1 MAVFQDFCS
10 VLGRASLLQKALLTR
25 DLSVTFFHS
34 FLLVCD
40 YSPLAQRRN
49 SFQES
54 RAGILG
60 KGGLLSH
67 EGQIETERR
76 EGTPCVLLGSLL
88 TWKETN
94 LEPDSQVITKLL
106 GSFVLVWRGMGAGD
120 NRYLESVL
128 VEASSS
134 LSHKESSNLCFVY
147 ELTSLQEKQ
156 GRSGLREL
164 TRKLSRG

>member
-1 MAVFQDFCS
+1 M
-10 VLGRASLLQKALLTR
+10 LGRASLLQKALLTR

-54 RAGILG
+54 GAGILG

-94 LEPDSQVITKLL
+94 LESDNQVTNKITWQFRSSVERD
-106 GSFVLVWRGMGAGD
+106 GSRRQWVS
-120 NRYLESVL
+120 E
-128 VEASSS
+128 
-134 LSHKESSNLCFVY
+134 NLFW
-147 ELTSLQEKQ
+147 
-156 GRSGLREL
+156 
-164 TRKLSRG
+164 